1 MDWLIIALVVVGP
14 LLVIGALM
22 WSASL
27 RGPAAP
33 PGFRK
38 DSGDVPAVIPNE
50 YAYERR
56 LEEERSSNPGNSS
69 PQTTDG

>member
-1 MDWLIIALVVVGP
+1 MDWLLIVLVVGGP
-14 LLVIGALM
+14 LLVIGALV

-33 PGFRK
+33 PGMRK
-38 DSGDVPAVIPNE
+38 DSGEVPAVIPNE

-56 LEEERSSNPGNSS
+56 MEDERASDPGNGGPEESS
-69 PQTTDG
+69 R